1 MNTNKYFKEKIP
13 LKIMS
18 NSKEFLI
25 AVKTVKQLC
34 QTPTTDELKV
44 LYGLYKQAT
53 IGDINIEKPGFL
65 NFKEVT
71 KWESWNSYKGITQF
85 NAEVKYIMYVN
96 ELIQIYGT
104 H

>member
-1 MNTNKYFKEKIP
+1 
-13 LKIMS
+13 MS
-18 NSKEFLI
+18 NSEEFVI
-25 AVKTVKQLC
+25 AVETVKQLSK
-34 QTPTTDELKV
+34 TPITDELKV

-65 NFKEVT
+65 NFKEVK

-104 H
+104 Y